1 MPLRGER
8 WRRRGFGGLAPLAS
22 GPSALGAAFGRV
34 AERGCSS
41 LRGRRPAGPCGRGG
55 CGGAPPALA
64 GGIVRCR
71 VEGAACRCAGRGGV
85 GGASGGSPRLPAG
98 LRPSARPLAA
108 SRSAAVRVCGGGGPR
123 GRAGGADV
131 GALPP
136 PWPEASSAAG
146 WRGRRAVARG
156 EVASAG
162 LRGARP
168 ACQRAFGPRRGL
180 WPRRGARLF
189 ESAGEAARGAA
200 AWAVVRAL
208 ARARGWCCGLG
219 CGSRSGSSSRLVLR
233 LGLWFALWLAL
244 ELEAGAAAWA
254 RARARAAALE
264 AGAVARARAVVRAG
278 AGAGARARAPRASRP
293 PRAQFLLS
301 LRQTAHG
308 LQPAPPLGLAC
319 APTFSDR
326 RFSPLPR

>member
-1 MPLRGER
+1 MARAFVVPPTLAREPRQARKGATVAVTSVWRGLFY
-8 WRRRGFGGLAPLAS
+8 W
-22 GPSALGAAFGRV
+22 
-34 AERGCSS
+34 
-41 LRGRRPAGPCGRGG
+41 GRRF
-55 CGGAPPALA
+55 GAPRLA
-64 GGIVRCR
+64 VPPLT
-71 VEGAACRCAGRGGV
+71 
-85 GGASGGSPRLPAG
+85 SGL
-98 LRPSARPLAA
+98 LRS
-108 SRSAAVRVCGGGGPR
+108 
-123 GRAGGADV
+123 
-131 GALPP
+131 
-136 PWPEASSAAG
+136 
-146 WRGRRAVARG
+146 
-156 EVASAG
+156 
-162 LRGARP
+162 
-168 ACQRAFGPRRGL
+168 PRRGL

-189 ESAGEAARGAA
+189 ESAGEAARGA
-200 AWAVVRAL
+200 VRAGRMWL
-208 ARARGWCCGLG
+208 RSPCRGRAHRPLPGDRGRRSVARGEVAAAGLRGARLPAGLRPSARPSAASRSAAVRVCGGGGPRGCGLG